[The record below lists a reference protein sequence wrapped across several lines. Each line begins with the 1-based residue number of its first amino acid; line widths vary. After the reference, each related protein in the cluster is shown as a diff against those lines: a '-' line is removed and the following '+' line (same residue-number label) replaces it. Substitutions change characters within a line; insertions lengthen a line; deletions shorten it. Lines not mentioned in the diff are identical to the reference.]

1 MLYLL
6 IAIAAIIA
14 VLAVAVPIMVIAVVS
29 LGSLREE
36 SLHSLGDEAP
46 GAGERVARWILGF
59 HTANIGAL
67 APRRTT
73 GSASTADPEVRFTH
87 ARRPL
92 PAAGQLPAQRQ
103 SHQDRVGSDQRERAG
118 V

>member
-14 VLAVAVPIMVIAVVS
+14 VLAVAIPIMAIAVVS

-46 GAGERVARWILGF
+46 GAGGRAARRILGF
-59 HTANIGAL
+59 RTANIGAL

-73 GSASTADPEVRFTH
+73 RPAPIAGPEVRFTH

-92 PAAGQLPAQRQ
+92 PAAGQFAAERQ
-103 SHQDRVGSDQRERAG
+103 SRQDRVGSDQRERAG